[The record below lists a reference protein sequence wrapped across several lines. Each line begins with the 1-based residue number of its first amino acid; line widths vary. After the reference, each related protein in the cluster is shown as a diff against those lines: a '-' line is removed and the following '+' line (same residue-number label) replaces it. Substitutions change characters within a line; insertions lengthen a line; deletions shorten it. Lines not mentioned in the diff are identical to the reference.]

1 MNVIHDEHA
10 AKSSFDAFRPPVA
23 SAPWVDLWVEAGFVG
38 VVFLVLALIVAASV
52 GR

>member
-10 AKSSFDAFRPPVA
+10 SQSSFEAFRPPVA
-23 SAPWVDLWVEAGFVG
+23 SAPWFDLLVEAASVG
-38 VVFLVLALIVAASV
+38 VVFLVLAVIIAASV